1 MKLFIILQVISGS
14 SRLAQLAWVTA
25 QQRDNLNRLIVA
37 HPDCSPAICC
47 QRANTLDNTVFVDGY
62 KVLGFQVIS
71 FTVSF
76 VLCFVKYILSS
87 PFLDSAQNCF
97 VVHLMVLLNCD

>member
-37 HPDCSPAICC
+37 HPDCTPAICC
-47 QRANTLDNTVFVDGY
+47 QKANTLDNTVFVDGY
-62 KVLGFQVIS
+62 KVLGFQVIYFMFCEVYFVIPIFLFNPELFLGS
-71 FTVSF
+71 FIDTS
-76 VLCFVKYILSS
+76 
-87 PFLDSAQNCF
+87 
-97 VVHLMVLLNCD
+97 

>member
-37 HPDCSPAICC
+37 HPDCTPAICC

-62 KVLGFQVIS
+62 KVLGFQVILLYDL
-71 FTVSF
+71 F
-76 VLCFVKYILSS
+76 Y
-87 PFLDSAQNCF
+87 
-97 VVHLMVLLNCD
+97 VLLHIFCHPHFFIQPRIVLLFI